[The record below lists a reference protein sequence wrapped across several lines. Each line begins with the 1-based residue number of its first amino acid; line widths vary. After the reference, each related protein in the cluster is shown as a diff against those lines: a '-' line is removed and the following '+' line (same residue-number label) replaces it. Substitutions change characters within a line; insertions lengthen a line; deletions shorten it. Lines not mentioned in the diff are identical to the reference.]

1 MDAAAGVGNGNKE
14 IRLSPTPE
22 GHPRA
27 LVDPDSGYASSGDDS
42 SVSSEDDCALSVD
55 VALESDLR
63 DGSLA
68 SLRKVYAKGTKDGLG
83 RRSA

>member
-1 MDAAAGVGNGNKE
+1 MSTAEGVGNGNKE

-27 LVDPDSGYASSGDDS
+27 LVDPDSGYVSNGDDS
-42 SVSSEDDCALSVD
+42 SVSSDDDCAASVD
-55 VALESDLR
+55 IALEGDLR
-63 DGSLA
+63 DGSLS
-68 SLRKVYAKGTKDGLG
+68 SLRKACAKGTKDGLG

>member
-1 MDAAAGVGNGNKE
+1 MSTAEGVGNVNKE
-14 IRLSPTPE
+14 IRLSPAPE
-22 GHPRA
+22 GNPRA

-42 SVSSEDDCALSVD
+42 SVSSEDDCAASVD
-55 VALESDLR
+55 VTLESDLR

-68 SLRKVYAKGTKDGLG
+68 SLRKVCAKGAKDGLG

>member
-14 IRLSPTPE
+14 IHLSPAPE

-27 LVDPDSGYASSGDDS
+27 LVDPDSGYVSNGDDS
-42 SVSSEDDCALSVD
+42 SVSSDDDCAASVD
-55 VALESDLR
+55 VTLESDLR

-68 SLRKVYAKGTKDGLG
+68 SLRKVCAKGAKDGLG